1 VRILADENI
10 DPFLVDWLRAQGHD
24 VSSIRESARGT
35 PDSDVLDAATR
46 EQRVLLTADKDF
58 GDLVYRQGRPT
69 AGVILLRF
77 RTGSRLEY
85 FDLFI
90 RHFPVIARTQ
100 PGRFV
105 IAGNHG
111 VRVRPLPWAIES

>member
-1 VRILADENI
+1 MRIRADENI
-10 DPFLVDWLRAQGHD
+10 DPCLVNWLRTQGHD
-24 VSSIRESARGT
+24 VSSVRESTRGA
-35 PDSDVLDAATR
+35 PDPNVLDEATR
-46 EQRVLLTADKDF
+46 ENRVLPTADKDF

-77 RTGSRLEY
+77 RTASRQEY
-85 FDLFI
+85 LSLFI

-105 IAGNHG
+105 VAGNRG
-111 VRVRPLPWAIES
+111 VRVRPLPWAVE